1 MTAIL
6 ITGMLFAAPTQQNG
20 YYAVAQV
27 QVDPTGED
35 LLINLSLAPS
45 IVEVGQASHNIGYL
59 QITSNSTGGPIL
71 APRDLEVELTSRSPA
86 IASVPARVVIEKGT
100 DYAQFNLDVTDV
112 TGESDISA
120 LFGNQ
125 IVTKTFKVVE
135 AGSQIPNDITLVIN
149 LPSNKMQIGSEMPIS
164 VYLENNGE
172 IMQAP
177 EDVSVSFD
185 YERSLLRLSSVNAVI
200 KKGDYYAVVTVTS
213 LERSGNAF
221 IRASTASPVLDAVS
235 TVEISQTQP
244 ATLRLHV
251 FPEKVGQS
259 EKTVDVF
266 VGLHDASGNPTVASN
281 DIKIEMFASSSGVQN
296 IGSYNPVIKKG
307 EFGYHLRPTLA
318 FFANQTVTIGAT
330 TAGLGVSTDEFEVV
344 ADPLSSG
351 SPKASDKLLKVYTIP
366 TGMPSDATAIVVY
379 QLNAIE
385 HDSDDGTDT
394 DGDGEVDSKDAHAI
408 DALEEGE
415 LYPIQSGVLY
425 SPGQGNL
432 NVVTS
437 DFTNLRITETGWIIA
452 GSSYG
457 AAVVTAGNQ
466 PGTFQVSV
474 SLANTA
480 SNSNSLTVTGSL
492 TPVKTKIYS
501 PAGLHTDSNY
511 RVPFNQEG
519 TADLFFLTLDS
530 SGRPSRAETGVQ
542 YLVEPTNDL
551 ADIRPDSTFA
561 SLQVRSTQ
569 FSPLESTIDISAI
582 PVGVNSDPDLRVTS
596 KFHMI
601 FFSSITGKVIF
612 PFDSI
617 IGFSKSHPIGVLQL
631 TDMFGNPLLASEDLT
646 IGLTSSRSGA
656 IKTPTITVLE
666 GKSYAKFELTT
677 SSRAEILTIT
687 GYADGIRSESY
698 EIESVLAE
706 LPGSFVN
713 GGPPS
718 ATQPS
723 TITVATDEGTTVL
736 WGVPASFEIVSKDE
750 KASKHDAATSS
761 YLASAQVIAPKPGNY
776 VIDVTLL
783 KDGFEPS
790 RISKTMT
797 FEAYHEPLSVTIF
810 HNEPSIDY
818 GKPVTMSARVLD
830 SDSKPVPGATVT
842 INPGANATANPSVA
856 TTDASGMVTFVYTP
870 TGAAEKGM
878 LTATA
883 EKAGYNMGV
892 HTTNFEVEN
901 VPTVLPTWL
910 LFGLAGAIAAGV
922 GAASIHHIRKPKVEQ
937 QAPRPRAKKSHEDE
951 ESDSSD

>member
-1 MTAIL
+1 
-6 ITGMLFAAPTQQNG
+6 MLFAVPAQQYG
-20 YYAVAQV
+20 HYSLAQV
-27 QVDPTGED
+27 QVDPTGKD
-35 LLINLSLAPS
+35 LLISLSLAPS
-45 IVEVGQASHNIGYL
+45 AVEVGHASHNIGYV
-59 QITSNSTGGPIL
+59 QFTSNSTGGPVL

-86 IASVPARVVIEKGT
+86 IASVPARVVIVKGT
-100 DYAQFNLDVTDV
+100 DYAQFNVDVTDV
-112 TGESDISA
+112 AGESDISA

-135 AGSQIPNDITLVIN
+135 AGSQIPNDITLVID

-177 EDVSVSFD
+177 EDVSVTFD
-185 YERSLLRLSSVNAVI
+185 YERSLLRLSSGSVVI
-200 KKGDYYAVVTVTS
+200 KKGDYYAVETISS
-213 LERSGNAF
+213 LETSGNAF

-244 ATLRLHV
+244 ASLRLYV
-251 FPEKVGQS
+251 FPEKVGLS

-266 VGLHDASGNPTVASN
+266 VGLHDASGNPTVAST
-281 DIKIEMFASSSGVQN
+281 DIKLEMFASSSGVQN

-307 EFGYHLRPTLA
+307 EFGYHLRPTIA
-318 FFANQTVTIGAT
+318 FFFNQTATIGAT
-330 TAGLGVSTDEFEVV
+330 APGLGVSTDEFEIVL
-344 ADPLSSG
+344 DPLSSG

-385 HDSDDGTDT
+385 HNSDDGTDI
-394 DGDGEVDSKDAHAI
+394 DGDGEIDDDDAHAI
-408 DALEEGE
+408 DALDEGA

-437 DFTNLRITETGWIIA
+437 DLTNLRITETGWIIA

-457 AAVVTAGNQ
+457 AATIVSGRQ
-466 PGTFQVSV
+466 PGTFDVSV

-480 SNSNSLTVTGSL
+480 SNTNSLTVTGSL

-511 RVPFNQEG
+511 RVPFSQEG
-519 TADLFFLTLDS
+519 TADLFFITLDS

-551 ADIRPDSTFA
+551 ADIKPDSTFA
-561 SLQVRSTQ
+561 TLKVRSDQ
-569 FSPLESTIDISAI
+569 FSTLEPLIDISAV
-582 PVGVNSDPDLRVTS
+582 PVGVNSDTALKAQS

-617 IGFSKSHPIGVLQL
+617 IGFSKSHSIGALQL
-631 TDMFGNPLLASEDLT
+631 TDMFGNPLLASEDVT
-646 IGLTSSRSGA
+646 ISLSSSRSGS
-656 IKTPTITVLE
+656 IKTPTVTVPL
-666 GKSYAKFELTT
+666 GKSYAKFELAT
-677 SSRAEILTIT
+677 SSRAESLTIT
-687 GYADGIRSESY
+687 GYADGVRSESY
-698 EIESVLAE
+698 EIDSVLAQ

-713 GGPPS
+713 SGRLS

-723 TITVATDEGTTVL
+723 TITVSTDEGASVL
-736 WGVPASFEIVSKDE
+736 WGVPASFEVVSKDE
-750 KASKHDAATSS
+750 KALKYDPASGS
-761 YLASAQVIAPKPGNY
+761 YHASAQVIAPTAGNH
-776 VIDVTLL
+776 VIDATLL

-790 RISKTMT
+790 RISKAMT
-797 FEAYHEPLSVTIF
+797 FEAYAEQLSVMIF
-810 HNEPSIDY
+810 HNEPSIDF
-818 GKPVTMSARVLD
+818 GQPVTMTARVLD
-830 SDSKPVPGATVT
+830 SNSKPVPDAVVR

-856 TTDASGMVTFVYTP
+856 TTDASGMVTFMYTP
-870 TGAAEKGM
+870 TGAETKGT

-883 EKAGYNMGV
+883 EKAGYSMGV

-910 LFGLAGAIAAGV
+910 LFGIAGAIAAGV
-922 GAASIHHIRKPKVEQ
+922 GAASIHHIKKPKVEQ
-937 QAPRPRAKKSHEDE
+937 QVRRPKAKKTHEDE
-951 ESDSSD
+951 ESDAET